1 MYRCEQCPNIS
12 VNRYN
17 RDFSRAYS
25 SRTPYEFMGD
35 NNDFSYGDGPIFLP
49 LFFPPMDGKKFGGND
64 SSNDLIPRLLIRSS
78 GRCVVIVTHVGGTIA
93 RNN

>member
-1 MYRCEQCPNIS
+1 MI
-12 VNRYN
+12 
-17 RDFSRAYS
+17 
-25 SRTPYEFMGD
+25 SRTAMGQF
-35 NNDFSYGDGPIFLP
+35 FS
-49 LFFPPMDGKKFGGND
+49 LFFPPPMDGKKFDGND